1 MTTEILPF
9 DVKVTEYL
17 SLISDQFA
25 KLAVMLYENVEK
37 AGYFLDTVKLSLP
50 SYNQN
55 YSL

>member
-17 SLISDQFA
+17 SLTSDQ
-25 KLAVMLYENVEK
+25 LAVMLYEDEEK

-50 SYNQN
+50 S
-55 YSL
+55 

>member
-25 KLAVMLYENVEK
+25 KLAVILYENVEK

-50 SYNQN
+50 S
-55 YSL
+55 